1 MKKQHQSPAVKV
13 PVILPVLMLLLLLF
27 THSISAQTSSSTN
40 KQKKD
45 QLQGQMKKLQDEIK
59 SIEAAIK
66 KTGEKKKEGMAEILS
81 LQAKI
86 KSREKLINN
95 INSQIG
101 GLDEDIDATQADIA
115 AKSKEVEKMKAEYAS
130 MLRKSYSG
138 ITLQNKMAFMLSA
151 SSFDEAIRRYNYML
165 KVADYRRNQAK
176 AIQLKIDELEG
187 KKVELE
193 DTREKKEDL
202 LVAQTQQKSVLETEK
217 SVKDKIVKDL
227 GDKEKKLRARQQ
239 EKNKAAQALNTKI
252 KQIIEQEIASAKKK
266 AEQTAKSQ
274 GKPIIPVKPESGTTA
289 TKEEIPMTP
298 REMALSKDFT
308 LNKGKLPWPVSRGHV
323 VSHFGKQQHP
333 VVKDLFIENNGIDIR
348 STSGAEARAVFD
360 GTVVS
365 VFSMPTVQNCVL
377 VKHGEFYT
385 VYSNL
390 GTVSVKAGQNIT
402 TKQSI
407 GSCYTDSEEGLTKV
421 HIEFWQ
427 GKVKLNPEDWLVPT
441 Q

>member
-1 MKKQHQSPAVKV
+1 MKKQYQNPAIKV
-13 PVILPVLMLLLLLF
+13 PVILPVLMLLLFSPFFLN
-27 THSISAQTSSSTN
+27 AQTSSSTN

-59 SIEAAIK
+59 NIEAAIK

-95 INSQIG
+95 INSQLG
-101 GLDEDIDATQADIA
+101 DLEEDIDATQADIA
-115 AKSKEVEKMKAEYAS
+115 AKSKEVEKMKADYAS

-176 AIQLKIDELEG
+176 AIQVKIAELEG

-193 DTREKKEDL
+193 DTREEKAVL
-202 LVAQTQQKSVLETEK
+202 LVTQTQQKSVLESEK
-217 SVKDKIVKDL
+217 LVKDKIVKDL

-239 EKNKAAQALNTKI
+239 EKNKAAQALNAKI
-252 KQIIEQEIASAKKK
+252 KQIIEQEIAAAKKK
-266 AEQTAKSQ
+266 AEQTAKTQ
-274 GKPIIPVKPESGTTA
+274 GKPTTPVKPESGGTTTA
-289 TKEEIPMTP
+289 KEEIPMTP

-333 VVKDLFIENNGIDIR
+333 VVKDLYIENNGIDIR

-390 GTVSVKAGQNIT
+390 GTVSVKPGQNIT

-427 GKVKLNPEDWLVPT
+427 GKLKLNPEDWLVPT

>member
-1 MKKQHQSPAVKV
+1 MKKQLYISMPPIAA
-13 PVILPVLMLLLLLF
+13 LLALLLMLL
-27 THSISAQTSSSTN
+27 SGGNVMAQASSASS
-40 KQKKD
+40 KQKKE
-45 QLQGQMKKLQDEIK
+45 QLQSQMKKLQDEIK

-66 KTGEKKKEGMAEILS
+66 KTGEKKKQGMAEILS

-101 GLDEDIDATQADIA
+101 DLEEDIDATQADIA
-115 AKSKEVEKMKAEYAS
+115 AKSKEVEKMKADYAS

-138 ITLQNKMAFMLSA
+138 ITLQNKTAFILSA

-176 AIQLKIDELEG
+176 AIQVKIGELEG

-202 LVAQTQQKSVLETEK
+202 LVAQTQQKGELESEK
-217 SVKDKIVKDL
+217 KEKDKIVTDL
-227 GDKEKKLRARQQ
+227 GEKEKKLRARQQ
-239 EKNKAAQALNTKI
+239 EKNKAAQALNSKI
-252 KQIIEQEIASAKKK
+252 KDIIEQEIASAKKK
-266 AEQTAKSQ
+266 AEQAAKSS
-274 GKPIIPVKPESGTTA
+274 GKPTPKPEVKPGTVA
-289 TKEEIPMTP
+289 KEEIPMTP
-298 REMALSKDFT
+298 QEMALSKEFV
-308 LNKGKLPWPVSRGHV
+308 LNKGKLPWPVTRGHV
-323 VSHFGKQQHP
+323 ISHFGKQQHP
-333 VVKDLFIENNGIDIR
+333 VIHDLMIENNGIDIR
-348 STSGAEARAVFD
+348 STSGAEARAVFG

-390 GTVSVKAGQNIT
+390 ASVSVKSGQNIT

-407 GSCYTDSEEGLTKV
+407 GTLYMDKDEGVTKV
-421 HIEFWQ
+421 HIELWQ
-427 GKVKLNPEDWLVPT
+427 GKLKLNPEDWLIPT